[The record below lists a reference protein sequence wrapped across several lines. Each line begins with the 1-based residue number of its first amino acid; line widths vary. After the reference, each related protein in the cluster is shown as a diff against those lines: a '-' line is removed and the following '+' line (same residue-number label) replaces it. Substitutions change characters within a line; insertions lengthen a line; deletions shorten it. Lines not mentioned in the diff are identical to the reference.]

1 MKQTITLF
9 KNLITAIAFSGPALF
24 ASTVYADPFIP
35 TFEELAPGVWAGVRE
50 DNPRNPVMGT
60 ATFVVSDAGVV
71 VYDGGGMPLYAERII
86 EKIRSVTDKPVTHV
100 AISHW
105 HGDHNFGTHPY
116 LEAFPNV
123 QVISHSFTHEVFNSK
138 RIRYIDNY
146 GTGTMDYKKTV
157 EGYME
162 SGKDGQGND
171 LTDAHRKY
179 YQNIIDDADIVHA
192 DSQRV
197 KVTQPTI
204 TFDDKLTIISG
215 NRSIEFM
222 YLGDANTAGDIVMW
236 LPEEKI
242 VATGDIVVVPV
253 PYLFNVPPR
262 KFSITLQNI
271 NALDYDILVPG
282 HGKIQRD
289 TAYVDLLIEFA
300 DNMADQRDAL
310 LAEGY
315 TDDAAI
321 EKLDFS
327 AFEERFTGG
336 DPYLKVFFDAWSK
349 RPFAAAVFKAL
360 RGIPMVEIIPE
371 EEPSSEE

>member
-1 MKQTITLF
+1 MKQKINNIYAVIIGAFCCGL
-9 KNLITAIAFSGPALF
+9 AVFSGA
-24 ASTVYADPFIP
+24 ATADPLVP

-60 ATFVVSDAGVV
+60 ATFVVSDKGVV
-71 VYDGGGMPLYAERII
+71 VYDGGGMPLYAERVI
-86 EKIRSVTDKPVTHV
+86 EKIRSVTNKPVTHV

-105 HGDHNFGTHPY
+105 HGDHNFGIHPY

-123 QVISHSFTHEVFNSK
+123 QVISHSFTHRVFNSK
-138 RIRYIDNY
+138 RIRYIDGY
-146 GTGTMDYKKTV
+146 STGTMEYKATV

-162 SGKDGQGND
+162 SGKDREGNP
-171 LTDAHRKY
+171 LTPAHRKY
-179 YQNIIDDADIVHA
+179 YNNIINDADIVHG

-197 KVTQPTI
+197 KITQPTI
-204 TFDDKLTIISG
+204 TFDDKLTIVSG

-236 LPEEKI
+236 LPQEKI

-262 KFSITLQNI
+262 KFSVTLQNI

-289 TAYVDLLIEFA
+289 TTYVDLLIEFA
-300 DNMADQRDAL
+300 DAVADQRDVL
-310 LAEGY
+310 LAQGLSDE
-315 TDDAAI
+315 DAQA
-321 EKLDFS
+321 KLDFS

-336 DPYLKVFFDAWSK
+336 DPYLKFFFDAWSK
-349 RPFAAAVFKAL
+349 RPFRAAVFKAL
-360 RGIPMVEIIPE
+360 KGIPMVEIIAE
-371 EEPSSEE
+371 E

>member
-1 MKQTITLF
+1 MKQNINLF
-9 KNLITAIAFSGPALF
+9 KNQLIAIAFGCFSILNN
-24 ASTVYADPFIP
+24 SVNADPFVP
-35 TFEELAPGVWAGVRE
+35 KFEELAPGVWAGVRE

-138 RIRYIDNY
+138 RIRYIDGY
-146 GTGTMDYKKTV
+146 GTGAMDYKKTV

-162 SGKDGQGND
+162 SGKDGQGNQ
-171 LTDAHRKY
+171 LTPAHRKY
-179 YQNIIDDADIVHA
+179 YQNIINDAEIVHA

-236 LPEEKI
+236 LPKEKI
-242 VATGDIVVVPV
+242 VAAGDIVVVPV

-262 KFSITLQNI
+262 KWSVTLQNI
-271 NALDYDILVPG
+271 NALGYDILVPG
-282 HGKIQRD
+282 HGDIQRD
-289 TAYVDLLIEFA
+289 TAYVDLLIDFA
-300 DNMADQRDAL
+300 DNIADQRDTL
-310 LAEGY
+310 LAQGLI
-315 TDDAAI
+315 DDAAK

-349 RPFAAAVFKAL
+349 QPFSASVFKAL
-360 RGIPMVEIIPE
+360 KGIPMVEIIPDD
-371 EEPSSEE
+371 EPDSDE

>member
-1 MKQTITLF
+1 MKQKIIFLKTLLLAVACSGIAVF
-9 KNLITAIAFSGPALF
+9 ANTAN
-24 ASTVYADPFIP
+24 ADPLIP

-60 ATFVVSDAGVV
+60 ATFVVSDVGVV
-71 VYDGGGMPLYAERII
+71 VYDGGGMPLFAERVI

-105 HGDHNFGTHPY
+105 HGDHNFGIHPY

-123 QVISHSFTHEVFNSK
+123 QVISHNFTHEVFNSK
-138 RIRYIDNY
+138 RIRYIDGY

-171 LTDAHRKY
+171 LTDAHRKF
-179 YQNIIDDADIVHA
+179 YQNIINDAEIVHA

-204 TFDDKLTIISG
+204 TFEDKLTVISG
-215 NRSIEFM
+215 NRVIEFM

-236 LPEEKI
+236 LADEKI
-242 VATGDIVVVPV
+242 VATGDIVVEPI

-262 KFSITLQNI
+262 KFSVTLQNI
-271 NALDYDILVPG
+271 NALNYDTLVPG

-289 TAYVDLLIEFA
+289 KAYVNLLIAFA
-300 DNMADQRDAL
+300 DNIADQRDVL

-315 TDDAAI
+315 TVDAAK

-336 DPYLKVFFDAWSK
+336 DPYLTFFFNAWSK

-360 RGIPMVEIIPE
+360 KGIPMVEIIPE
-371 EEPSSEE
+371 DDANSDE